1 MTSPDTLPLWDLV
14 EWRVARTP
22 DAVMAVDEHD
32 RTITFGEYHDRCTEV
47 AAAFAS
53 QGVGRDTPVAWMLP
67 TWIEALVLAG
77 GLARLGAVQVPL
89 LPILR
94 ERELAFILRKAGAA
108 HLVVPGVWRGYD
120 YPALAAAVTRDLPD
134 VTVTVVDRAVPVGD
148 PGTLPPWPSVRP
160 AGDDD
165 PVRWIFF
172 TSGTTA
178 DPKGCLHTD
187 RTVAASGHRLN
198 VRFEMQPADR
208 NALVF
213 PVTHIGGISF
223 LMAGLLAGHRHIM
236 VEAFDGDASTEVL
249 SRHGVTIA
257 GSGPAF
263 WMAYVAAQ
271 RRAGERRLFPHLR
284 ALVGGG
290 AAKPPTLGTEVRE
303 VLGVPLVTGY
313 GSTEC
318 PGVAHCGVSDP
329 PDVLLSDGHALDDS
343 AIKVVDDSGATLPP
357 GHAGEIV
364 VTGPMLFRGYLD
376 PAHNEGVFDADGWF
390 RTSDVGVLD
399 ERGVLKVTG
408 RLKDIIIRKGE
419 NISAKEV
426 EDVLH
431 LHPAVADV
439 AVIALPDA
447 ERGELCCAVVALAD
461 GHDSLTLDDVA
472 AHCDA
477 RRLAKQKFPERLEI
491 VDVLPRNSTGKVLK
505 QDLVA
510 RFRADGAIP

>member
-1 MTSPDTLPLWDLV
+1 MHPD
-14 EWRVARTP
+14 
-22 DAVMAVDEHD
+22 
-32 RTITFGEYHDRCTEV
+32 
-47 AAAFAS
+47 
-53 QGVGRDTPVAWMLP
+53 
-67 TWIEALVLAG
+67 
-77 GLARLGAVQVPL
+77 
-89 LPILR
+89 
-94 ERELAFILRKAGAA
+94 
-108 HLVVPGVWRGYD
+108 
-120 YPALAAAVTRDLPD
+120 
-134 VTVTVVDRAVPVGD
+134 
-148 PGTLPPWPSVRP
+148 
-160 AGDDD
+160 
-165 PVRWIFF
+165 
-172 TSGTTA
+172 
-178 DPKGCLHTD
+178 
-187 RTVAASGHRLN
+187 
-198 VRFEMQPADR
+198 DR

-223 LMAGLLAGHRHIM
+223 LMAGLLVGHRHVM
-236 VEAFDGDASTEVL
+236 VEAFDPHTSSEVL

-290 AAKPPTLGTEVRE
+290 AAKPPTLGAEVRE

-343 AIKVVDDSGATLPP
+343 AIKVVDDDGNPLPP

-376 PAHNEGVFDADGWF
+376 PAHNDGVFDAEGWF

-431 LHPAVADV
+431 LHPAIADV
-439 AVIALPDA
+439 AAIALPDA
-447 ERGELCCAVVALAD
+447 ERGELCCAVVALVD
-461 GHDSLTLDDVA
+461 GRESLTLDDIA
-472 AHCDA
+472 AHCETN
-477 RRLAKQKFPERLEI
+477 RLAKQKFPERLEI
-491 VDVLPRNSTGKVLK
+491 VDALPRNSTGKVLK
-505 QDLVA
+505 QELVA
-510 RFRADGAIP
+510 RFS